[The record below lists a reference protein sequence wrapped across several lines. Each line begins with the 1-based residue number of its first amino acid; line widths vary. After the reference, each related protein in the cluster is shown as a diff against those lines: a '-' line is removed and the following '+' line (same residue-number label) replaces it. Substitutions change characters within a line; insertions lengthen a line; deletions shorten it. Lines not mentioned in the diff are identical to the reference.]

1 MRLYP
6 LYASLMGSQAS
17 GEVAAL
23 LKSAEATL
31 DSIAALGDPQDRL
44 EAYSRLAE
52 ELRAVSD
59 RAARHRGEEVLR
71 IKDAEALSLAA
82 LAGRV
87 GISKARADQLVRAA
101 RKGGGDA

>member
-1 MRLYP
+1 
-6 LYASLMGSQAS
+6 MGSRS
-17 GEVAAL
+17 GDEVAAL

-31 DSIAALGDPQDRL
+31 DSIAALGDPQERL

-52 ELRAVSD
+52 ELRMVSD
-59 RAARHRGEEVLR
+59 MAARHRGEEVLR

>member
-1 MRLYP
+1 
-6 LYASLMGSQAS
+6 MGSRS
-17 GEVAAL
+17 GDEVAAL

-31 DSIAALGDPQDRL
+31 VAIAALGDPQERL

-52 ELRAVSD
+52 ELRMVSD